1 MSNQV
6 EKHTNG
12 LELGFFRRWNYKS
25 TYLYNS
31 HSYKS
36 AADRSSSIYIG
47 SNIRSRGSD
56 PVYSF
61 PAICRRFLQSKKAT
75 FDLRI
80 EVVRAGGSRRIQTG
94 VERRDGEPRTHET
107 GLETWARR
115 SPPLWSRTTELMDDS
130 ACQRD
135 TMVSSCARLARERR
149 PFGENGACMLYYLRG
164 GIDT

>member
-12 LELGFFRRWNYKS
+12 LELGFFEDGITRAP
-25 TYLYNS
+25 LYDS
-31 HSYKS
+31 HSYKR
-36 AADRSSSIYIG
+36 AADRSGSIYIG
-47 SNIRSRGSD
+47 SNISPRGSD

-61 PAICRRFLQSKKAT
+61 PAICHRFLQSKKVT

-80 EVVRAGGSRRIQTG
+80 EVVRVGGSSRIQTG
-94 VERRDGEPRTHET
+94 VRRRDGEPRTHET

-115 SPPLWSRTTELMDDS
+115 SALLWSRTIELMDDS

-135 TMVSSCARLARERR
+135 ALVSSCARLARESR
-149 PFGENGACMLYYLRG
+149 PFG
-164 GIDT
+164 